1 MPTLAFLLALAPFLS
16 FLFYLGF
23 LQRRVITNREVV
35 PNSRGLPVLP
45 DELYSEILSHWQA
58 IPIPQSAY
66 LNVPI
71 DSRRHVTLLAL
82 SQTCRSLRSFFL
94 QYAWER
100 IEVFEG
106 MWTPTGRLATE
117 IELLRH
123 ASSADVKKKPL
134 HAKFAKEIRRQ
145 FETVTVRNPE
155 LGQYVRYAYSSF
167 FSSLDLNISMHFCSF
182 VNILFV
188 NSSHWTIMLPQLAK
202 ILSLLPRVHTLQINP
217 PEYHPFLTGVNFS
230 RYPQIQTLCI
240 RGSSIMCDEIFLAC
254 PNLTSFTQYDHGII
268 FLETLLRSCSSN
280 LHTLGILS
288 YEFPLLGFNAFVLVL

>member
-167 FSSLDLNISMHFCSF
+167 FFFFGPQHLNALLQLCQHPICEFVPLDHHAPATRQDPFSSASCTHASNQ
-182 VNILFV
+182 
-188 NSSHWTIMLPQLAK
+188 P
-202 ILSLLPRVHTLQINP
+202 
-217 PEYHPFLTGVNFS
+217 TGVSPLPNWG
-230 RYPQIQTLCI
+230 Q
-240 RGSSIMCDEIFLAC
+240 FLAL
-254 PNLTSFTQYDHGII
+254 PANPD
-268 FLETLLRSCSSN
+268 
-280 LHTLGILS
+280 
-288 YEFPLLGFNAFVLVL
+288 PLYPRFKYHV